1 MNETPTRNIAKS
13 GIGIISGLYSP
24 FQRCIGLIVNH
35 SQSTSCHIAKR
46 YSALEEWKSRIILLT
61 LRYENKDTA
70 YKPIN
75 STLH

>member
-1 MNETPTRNIAKS
+1 MVVNSRSVARIKFSVSGQESTPQLATI
-13 GIGIISGLYSP
+13 
-24 FQRCIGLIVNH
+24 H
-35 SQSTSCHIAKR
+35 SAIR

>member
-1 MNETPTRNIAKS
+1 MKKLNKNT
-13 GIGIISGLYSP
+13 SGL
-24 FQRCIGLIVNH
+24 
-35 SQSTSCHIAKR
+35 TSWELKNPSLPIFANR
-46 YSALEEWKSRIILLT
+46 YSALEEWESRIILLT

>member
-1 MNETPTRNIAKS
+1 MQDLTKKIIIFRAVFTSPTVDNMLDESLKRIHPAN
-13 GIGIISGLYSP
+13 
-24 FQRCIGLIVNH
+24 
-35 SQSTSCHIAKR
+35 R